1 MTASWH
7 DHRGELSAR
16 LSGVPRVLVA
26 CDFDG
31 TLAPIVARPAEAA
44 LGHGAEEVLA
54 RLAALHPRVR
64 MAFLSGRSLADL
76 ASRLPSG
83 LSRAVLAGNHGLELS
98 GAGLDWC
105 HPAALAARPQL
116 DRLAEC
122 AREFCASVPG
132 LEIEHKGVSLT
143 LHYRRVAS
151 QDQPRIIEAVH
162 AWRLPSS
169 IRRHEGKTIIEF
181 RPEVD
186 WDKGMALR
194 RIMTR
199 FGVPTAAAMYLGD
212 DVTDE
217 DAFRV
222 FGHQGMTLYV
232 GDVAA
237 PTCAR
242 LRATDPADAI
252 AFLRFIARTLGGG

>member
-7 DHRGELSAR
+7 DHRDELSTR
-16 LSGVPRVLVA
+16 LSSVPRVLVA

-31 TLAPIVARPAEAA
+31 TLAPIVERPAGAA
-44 LGHGAEEVLA
+44 LGHGAEEVLV
-54 RLAALHPRVR
+54 RLAALHPRAR
-64 MAFLSGRSLADL
+64 LAFLSGRSLADL
-76 ASRLPSG
+76 ASRLPRG
-83 LSRAVLAGNHGLELS
+83 LACAVLAGNHGLELS

-116 DRLAEC
+116 DLLAEC

-132 LEIEHKGVSLT
+132 LEFEHKGASLT
-143 LHYRRVAS
+143 LHYRRVAA
-151 QDQPRIIEAVH
+151 QDKPRIIEAVH
-162 AWRLPSS
+162 AWRLPPD
-169 IRRHEGKTIIEF
+169 IRRHEGKMIVEF
-181 RPEVD
+181 RPDVD

-199 FGVPTAAAMYLGD
+199 LGVPASAAMYLGD

-217 DAFRV
+217 DAFQVLRDT
-222 FGHQGMTLYV
+222 GITLYI
-232 GDVAA
+232 GDISAT
-237 PTCAR
+237 TCAR

-252 AFLRFIARTLGGG
+252 AFLDFIARTLSGG